1 MIEIIPARL
10 SPNGDF
16 VTIAPM
22 MMKIARII
30 KQISVL
36 VNIQFLL

>member
-1 MIEIIPARL
+1 MIEMIPARG

-16 VTIAPM
+16 VKIAPM

-30 KQISVL
+30 KQISMF
-36 VNIQFLL
+36 VNI